1 MRRIDENLPLQQ
13 KKLLQI
19 IEKEFNGNVS
29 DFSRCIGKSQ
39 QVVNRLF
46 NIDKRSGKYPTMSL
60 GIIQSVCDA
69 FGLKRKY
76 FYEEEDSMDIR
87 IQQVIKETGLDDNE
101 FAHTVDI
108 EPIIFDKKIK
118 GILPWT
124 LKDAEKISEAL
135 NVRKGWL
142 LDGEGEMFLA
152 PAEMKETETPQSGKP
167 EDVLLEV
174 HASCI
179 RRLEDERTRVI
190 EELKEIRELKEA
202 LRQNLKEIKSL
213 KDVLVEAA
221 RALNH
226 EDHTHVASGPR

>member
-1 MRRIDENLPLQQ
+1 M
-13 KKLLQI
+13 
-19 IEKEFNGNVS
+19 
-29 DFSRCIGKSQ
+29 
-39 QVVNRLF
+39 
-46 NIDKRSGKYPTMSL
+46 
-60 GIIQSVCDA
+60 
-69 FGLKRKY
+69 GLKIDQKAFNERVNKL
-76 FYEEEDSMDIR
+76 M
-87 IQQVIKETGLDDNE
+87 KETLMSNRK
-101 FAHTVDI
+101 FAITIGID
-108 EPIIFDKKIK
+108 PSGFDKKTK
-118 GILPWT
+118 GIFSWT

-190 EELKEIRELKEA
+190 EEIKEIRELKEA
-202 LRQNLKEIKSL
+202 LRQELKEIKSL

-226 EDHTHVASGPR
+226 EDNTHKASGPGPR